1 VRPVGVSPWVWASPV
16 TDAVLADLIPR
27 IAAFGFDA
35 VELPIERPGD
45 WSPTRTRDLLAA
57 HGLTAAAVCAV
68 TPPGRDLV
76 RAAPAV
82 VEATAAYLK
91 TCVDSAAAVGAPCV
105 GGPVYA
111 AVGRTW
117 RMSAADRATCYA
129 DFRRALSPVADH
141 AARRGVGIGVE
152 ALNRYETSV
161 VNTVEQ
167 TVELIDGLPPSVGL
181 MIDTY
186 HLNIEEA
193 DPYAAVALAGPY
205 LKHVQVSG
213 TNRGAPGADHFDWP
227 RFFAAL
233 GATGYGGAV
242 CIESFTADNETIAT
256 AASIWRPLA
265 PSQDRLA
272 QDGLAYLRGVLRSAD
287 PTADPTAAPTADP
300 TTGPGGSPAPG

>member
-1 VRPVGVSPWVWASPV
+1 MYEIGVNPWVWTSPV
-16 TDAVLADLIPR
+16 DDRALADLVPR

-45 WSPTRTRDLLAA
+45 WDPVRTRDLLAE
-57 HGLTAAAVCAV
+57 HGLRAAAVCAV

-76 RAAPAV
+76 ATTPAV
-82 VEATAAYLK
+82 VEATVAYLRG
-91 TCVDSAAAVGAPCV
+91 CVDAAAVVGAGCV

-117 RMSAADRATCYA
+117 RMSPAQRAACYA
-129 DFRRALSPVADH
+129 QFRTALAPVAEH
-141 AARRGVGIGVE
+141 AGQRGVSIGVE

-161 VNTVEQ
+161 VNTLEQ
-167 TVELIDGLPPSVGL
+167 TVELIDGLPSSVGI

-193 DPYAAVALAGPY
+193 DPYLALVPAGRHI
-205 LKHVQVSG
+205 KHVQVSG
-213 TNRGAPGADHFDWP
+213 TNRGAPGTDHFDWP
-227 RFFAAL
+227 RFFAVL
-233 GATGYGGAV
+233 RGTGYRGAV
-242 CIESFTADNETIAT
+242 CIESFTGENETIAT

-272 QDGLAYLRGVLRSAD
+272 VDGLTYLRRILR
-287 PTADPTAAPTADP
+287 
-300 TTGPGGSPAPG
+300 